1 MTLGYARVSRDDQN
15 LDMQLS
21 ALKEA
26 GAQRFFVEKI
36 SAVNAHRPQFHLLMK
51 CIEKGDTVVVYAF
64 NRLVRDLKHLLTIV
78 DEFKTMGVKL
88 KSTSEPHIDPFSTNG
103 RMILSVTG
111 AVDEN
116 ELRRIKDRTRDGMQA
131 RKKAGMFFGRK
142 RIITPEVEAEMR
154 DMRYRERIS
163 VENIAQHF
171 KVKPSTVYANTKA
184 LVVAERE
191 LEAMKV
197 VKTPRPEPRWWQLF
211 RWTVPQAVPP
221 RGEF

>member
-1 MTLGYARVSRDDQN
+1 MERAHKIRRTSTLQKRGHLEQLQGTPSTTMVLGYARVSRDDQN

-26 GAQRFFVEKI
+26 GVQRFFVEKI
-36 SAVNAHRPQFHLLMK
+36 SAVNAHRPQFQLLMK
-51 CIEKGDTVVVYAF
+51 CVEKGDTVLVYAF

-78 DEFKTMGVKL
+78 DEFKTMGIKL

-131 RKKAGMFFGRK
+131 RKRAGMFFGRK
-142 RIITPEVEAEMR
+142 RVVTEEVEARMR
-154 DMRYRERIS
+154 HMRY
-163 VENIAQHF
+163 VEKIAVNDIARVEGI
-171 KVKPSTVYANTKA
+171 KASTVYANTK
-184 LVVAERE
+184 L
-191 LEAMKV
+191 K
-197 VKTPRPEPRWWQLF
+197 
-211 RWTVPQAVPP
+211 
-221 RGEF
+221 